1 MKIVHENKQFY
12 AAILTDFS
20 KAFACIPN
28 LLIITKV
35 NANAF
40 DQEALKL
47 THSYLCDRSQK
58 AKVGSS
64 FSKELDILCVV
75 PQCSILGQLRFNI
88 DICDL
93 IFIDLSSD
101 IATYADDTTP
111 YECALYCNKRK
122 IEIDSLQ
129 NI

>member
-1 MKIVHENKQFY
+1 MQLFWQFY
-12 AAILTDFS
+12 AAILDFS
-20 KAFACIPN
+20 KAFTCIPKH
-28 LLIITKV
+28 LIITKV
-35 NANAF
+35 NANGF

-47 THSYLCDRSQK
+47 IHSYLCDRSQK
-58 AKVGSS
+58 GKVGSS